1 MFDVYTDVGLSRVR
15 NVRLRDPLYKDSK
28 SLIKE
33 GGFSWQN
40 IRKCSYRGGVYLVV

>member
-40 IRKCSYRGGVYLVV
+40 ITKCSCRVGV